1 MKLRFQAVLLAVLAL
16 GGAACGDDSQSTV
29 PTPIV
34 ITEPP
39 FVGTLTINGA
49 VTQPF
54 TATSFG
60 TATITLVS
68 LDPNPDN
75 SVRVSMALGTW
86 NGASC
91 QVVIANDNAAAG
103 NVLLGTISAAGN
115 LCVRMSDPGK
125 LTQAV
130 AFEVTISHP

>member
-1 MKLRFQAVLLAVLAL
+1 MKLRLRAALLIVLAF
-16 GGAACGDDSQSTV
+16 GASACDDTSEIVT
-29 PTPIV
+29 PTPII

-54 TATSFG
+54 TATGFG
-60 TATITLVS
+60 AATITLNS

-75 SVRVSMALGTW
+75 AVRVSMALGTW
-86 NGASC
+86 NGAAC
-91 QVVIANDNAAAG
+91 QVIIANDNAAAG
-103 NVLLGTISAAGN
+103 NVLVGTISAAGT
-115 LCVRMSDPGK
+115 LCVRMSDAGR

-130 AFEVTISHP
+130 TFQVTIAHP